1 MSHSH
6 MTLLHKTLC
15 HSKYYIL
22 LMNK

>member
-1 MSHSH
+1 MTHSH